1 MAKMVGAI
9 NLEAAV
15 DGQRN
20 RAARQRALILA
31 LEHLL
36 GAARQIVPWQEGTLE
51 RSGKVTVLVEGE
63 LGAVSF
69 NMPYAVR
76 QHEELTWKHDP
87 GKSAKYLEL
96 PMTTERAVM
105 LALMAQAL
113 RREFG

>member
-15 DGQRN
+15 DGARAQ
-20 RAARQRALILA
+20 AARRRALILA

-36 GAARQIVPWQEGTLE
+36 GAARQITPIEEGTLE
-51 RSGKVTVLVEGE
+51 RSGRATVLVEGQ

-69 NMPYAVR
+69 STPYAVV
-76 QHEELTWKHDP
+76 QHEALDYKHDP
-87 GKSAKYLEL
+87 GRSAKYLEI
-96 PMTTERAVM
+96 PMSTERAVM
-105 LALMAQAL
+105 LALMAREL